1 MRQDKLRG
9 RVSDA
14 PAAPA
19 PQSPPPAGRPA
30 AAIVRPRRRLST
42 HARRRQLIETAMRV
56 FAQFG
61 FTGATTKRIAEAA
74 GVTEAVIFQHFAD
87 KDALYAAILAHKA
100 TEAKTDLWLASLEDL
115 QQRGDDA
122 AVLRAIFERVIARH
136 EQDPHCLRLM
146 VYSALEN
153 HAMSRGMQEAQSRRL
168 IQFLEGFVLAG
179 QRAGRFREGS
189 PGVLARAILGMPV
202 YHVFQMRLFRS
213 APDVDREELIDLGV
227 AFTLAGLA
235 RADGSGYRQGSQ
247 RGHEPRDGRR
257 TSRRVIGTHKEHT
270 C

>member
-1 MRQDKLRG
+1 
-9 RVSDA
+9 
-14 PAAPA
+14 
-19 PQSPPPAGRPA
+19 
-30 AAIVRPRRRLST
+30 
-42 HARRRQLIETAMRV
+42 MRV
-56 FAQFG
+56 FARFG
-61 FTGATTKRIAEAA
+61 FTGATTKRIAVAA

-100 TEAKTDLWLASLEDL
+100 TEAKTDEWLASLDAL
-115 QQRGDDA
+115 QERSDDA
-122 AVLRAIFERVIARH
+122 AVLRAVFERVIARH

-168 IQFLEGFVLAG
+168 IRFLEEFVLEG
-179 QRAGRFREGS
+179 QRAGRFRAGS

-213 APDVDREELIDLGV
+213 APDVDRQELIDLGV

-235 RADGSGYRQGSQ
+235 RADG
-247 RGHEPRDGRR
+247 DGRR
-257 TSRRVIGTHKEHT
+257 KRAGAALHDDGKSRHGRNPAKAGSHEDRRTSQGVIGARG
-270 C
+270 